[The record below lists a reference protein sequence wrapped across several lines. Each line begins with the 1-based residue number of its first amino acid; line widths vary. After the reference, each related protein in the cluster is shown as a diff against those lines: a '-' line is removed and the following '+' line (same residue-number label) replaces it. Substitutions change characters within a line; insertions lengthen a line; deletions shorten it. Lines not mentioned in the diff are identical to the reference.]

1 MKPVM
6 AVIAGVLIDLLG
18 SIIIA
23 VLIGFALGFYLL
35 SQGVA
40 ESELEA
46 VLTAS
51 LTQLPWNVAL
61 IALGAA
67 ISVLAGFVTAKIAK
81 HDVYAY
87 AGAVGCISGIFGFW
101 TGYNDTS
108 MPLNIALAL
117 LTIIATVF
125 GAFLWLKKNP
135 PSMTTIPT
143 Q

>member
-1 MKPVM
+1 VKPVM
-6 AVIAGVLIDLLG
+6 AVIAGVLIELLG

-40 ESELEA
+40 KSELES
-46 VLTAS
+46 VLTAR
-51 LTQLPWNVAL
+51 LTQVPWNVAL
-61 IALGAA
+61 IALGTA
-67 ISVLAGFVTAKIAK
+67 ISIVAGFVTAKIAK

-101 TGYNDTS
+101 TGFNDTS
-108 MPLNIALAL
+108 MPLNVFLAL

>member
-1 MKPVM
+1 M

-40 ESELEA
+40 ESELES
-46 VLTAS
+46 VLTAR
-51 LTQLPWNVAL
+51 LTQVPWNVAL
-61 IALGAA
+61 IALGTA
-67 ISVLAGFVTAKIAK
+67 ISIVAGFVTAKIAK

-101 TGYNDTS
+101 TGFNDTS
-108 MPLNIALAL
+108 MPLNVFLAL

-125 GAFLWLKKNP
+125 GAFLWLRKNP